1 MDGRGG
7 DTQSSL
13 WRHARFFCPLDAW
26 NDVANIVQTI
36 ENARDIHALGMFHL
50 VHQGANVI
58 GYGIHAQC
66 IQSTIEHVCLDTHLV
81 KGCAEGADSIVR
93 VLACQQIYLFKSAS
107 VGFYT
112 SKTAHFYND
121 WSNAF

>member
-7 DTQSSL
+7 DTQGSL
-13 WRHARFFCPLDAW
+13 WRHARFFRPLDAW

-50 VHQGANVI
+50 VHQGTHII

-66 IQSTIEHVCLDTHLV
+66 I
-81 KGCAEGADSIVR
+81 
-93 VLACQQIYLFKSAS
+93 
-107 VGFYT
+107 
-112 SKTAHFYND
+112 
-121 WSNAF
+121 